1 MRRQRRR
8 RRVRLIAVALG
19 LLAAIAVGF
28 AVFLGARDVPEP
40 MASQAPTER
49 MQTTLSLQV
58 QGQNGAG
65 VANALLA
72 HDPAT
77 KTGAVVLIPPQV
89 LVSVPG
95 AGSIPYGR
103 AILSVTPQASRGA
116 LSDLLGVTV
125 DDGWVLDL
133 PSLVKLVDG
142 LGGIPVEVD
151 VPVVQARNVVLS
163 PGQQNL
169 DGVGAGVFLSYLAPG
184 ELEQARL
191 ARVQEVLD
199 GIVNVLP
206 RTETELTALLTSLGE
221 RSAASLPTDQLAA
234 FLLGLAVDD
243 EAGQLQYD
251 TLPVID
257 QDPGG
262 GVVSFRLDDTRSR
275 ALVDRLLAD
284 SVPEGARAEGNRFL
298 VLNGVGTP
306 GLGEAVRQKLVP
318 QGLSFVSARNAPAFG
333 VAKTQ
338 VLVPDASAE
347 SRALGEKVAKALG
360 VPAGSVATQEFGSI
374 ADVVVLVGA
383 DFKA

>member
-1 MRRQRRR
+1 M
-8 RRVRLIAVALG
+8 
-19 LLAAIAVGF
+19 
-28 AVFLGARDVPEP
+28 
-40 MASQAPTER
+40 
-49 MQTTLSLQV
+49 
-58 QGQNGAG
+58 
-65 VANALLA
+65 
-72 HDPAT
+72 
-77 KTGAVVLIPPQV
+77 
-89 LVSVPG
+89 SVPG

-125 DDGWVLDL
+125 DNGWILDL
-133 PSLVKLVDG
+133 PSVVKLVDG
-142 LGGIPVEVD
+142 LGGIPVQVD
-151 VPVVQARNVVLS
+151 VPVVQGRNVVLS

-184 ELEQARL
+184 ELEQVRL

-206 RTETELTALLTSLGE
+206 RTEAELTALLTGLGE
-221 RSAASLPTDQLAA
+221 RSSASLPTDKLAS

-262 GVVSFRLDDTRSR
+262 GVVSFRLDDKRAR

-306 GLGEAVRQKLVP
+306 GLGEAVRKKLVP

-338 VLVPDASAE
+338 VLVPDTSAE
-347 SRALGEKVAKALG
+347 SRALGAKVAKALG
-360 VPAGSVATQEFGSI
+360 VPAGSVATQAFGSI
-374 ADVVVLVGA
+374 ADVVILVGA